1 MHPVLIGTIVWLIL
15 GLIVGWK
22 VLKTVAESS
31 PPGKEWENQKYSIDD
46 FRIGLVALIMAGLSM
61 WMMWACCYLHQMYP
75 LIEPKMEM

>member
-31 PPGKEWENQKYSIDD
+31 PQKYSIDD